1 MNFNALLPLWN
12 ALLVHPIM
20 HGLEFVATLPWLGA
34 LPSGVAG
41 GLAIVLF
48 TIFLRLILLPLSLV
62 QIRSQRHQMAIQP
75 ELKAIQRKFKGDRE
89 GLARAQMALYKERGI
104 NPAAGCLPLLI
115 QMPILFGM
123 YAAMSQLATVGLTLD
138 QVTTRQIQPGQVVYA
153 AERREEPLPYNQF
166 VLAQVQV
173 VPHGTDPIPITIQ
186 QDQSSVSFGGQELL
200 GAVEGLTLTPG
211 QVPPAANQNPPNPT
225 ASAPASIFL
234 RGGEPDPDGITMDR
248 DVPVPNDGR
257 TYVLEVWVN
266 VNATNADTAK
276 VVLSHDPSQ
285 LDVVQIE
292 TPKIQAA
299 DLAFKSHFLWLP
311 SLGQPDTWRLPSI
324 NFNLPGVLLIIMTIT
339 SFVSQ
344 RMATMPTEDP
354 QQQAMMRSMAFMPL
368 MYLFFFLQTPAGLVL
383 YWLTSN
389 VFSMFQQYFTV
400 GLGLLGGDLER
411 FTGRDLQPSW
421 AHVPGSSPAVAAAL
435 TADVGG
441 SGGSSSGNGRAD
453 KVQNIAQKTP
463 APGDGRG
470 AGATRRPRPGNQGKG
485 RKRGKR

>member
-1 MNFNALLPLWN
+1 LNTLLPLWN

-20 HGLEFVATLPWLGA
+20 HGLEFVATPLLGVVPA
-34 LPSGVAG
+34 GVAG
-41 GLAIVLF
+41 ALAIILF
-48 TIFLRLILLPLSLV
+48 TIFLRLVLLPLSLV
-62 QIRSQRHQMAIQP
+62 QIRSQRAQMAIQP

-123 YAAMSQLATVGLTLD
+123 YAAMSQLATAGLTLD

-153 AERREEPLPYNQF
+153 AERHEQPLPYNQF
-166 VLAQVQV
+166 VLAQLQV
-173 VPHGTDPIPITIQ
+173 VPKGTDPINVTIQ
-186 QDQSSVSFGGQELL
+186 QDQSAVSFEGQELL
-200 GAVEGLTLTPG
+200 GSTEGLTLTPG
-211 QVPPAANQNPPNPT
+211 QVPPAANQNPPNPQ
-225 ASAPASIFL
+225 ANAPASIFL
-234 RGGEPDPDGITMDR
+234 RSGEPDSDGITMDR
-248 DVPVPNDGR
+248 DMPVPNDGR
-257 TYVLEVWVN
+257 PYVVEVWVN
-266 VNATNADTAK
+266 VNATNADAAK
-276 VVLSHDPSQ
+276 VVLSYDPTQ
-285 LDVVQIE
+285 LDLVQID
-292 TPKIQAA
+292 TPQIKPA

-311 SLGQPDTWRLPSI
+311 SLGQPDTWRIPGI
-324 NFNLPGVLLIIMTIT
+324 NFNLPGLLLIIMTIT

-400 GLGLLGGDLER
+400 GLGLLAGDLER
-411 FTGRDLQPSW
+411 WIGRDLQPSW
-421 AHVPGSSPAVAAAL
+421 AHVPGSTPAVAAAL
-435 TADVGG
+435 AADVGG
-441 SGGSSSGNGRAD
+441 AGASSSGNGRAD